1 MARREKSFLDRRGRP
16 LRKVVAILFA
26 LLPVVLAA
34 CGGSSSSSGA
44 DAPSPSP
51 VVQVSGMAHGW
62 VFHDGQTVTV
72 SMGPNRLFKP
82 LSHVNI
88 IQCSDPG
95 GKAQNLPTKF
105 LQCDENTIQA
115 DTVVVHSGGSFSEPG
130 YTVFKL
136 PSTNALGESKDGVPV
151 CNQANPCVLLVS
163 EYQTDL
169 SKPKAFSH
177 PFTVL
182 QSRT

>member
-1 MARREKSFLDRRGRP
+1 MVPGSRLLGI
-16 LRKVVAILFA
+16 LVVAA
-26 LLPVVLAA
+26 AVALAA
-34 CGGSSSSSGA
+34 CGGASSASSSQSTSAVMLSGT
-44 DAPSPSP
+44 S
-51 VVQVSGMAHGW
+51 QGW

-88 IQCSDPG
+88 VECSDPG
-95 GKAQNLPTKF
+95 GKTANLPTKF
-105 LQCDENTIQA
+105 LYCDENTIQGNTILVQA
-115 DTVVVHSGGSFSEPG
+115 GGAFSEPG
-130 YTVFKL
+130 YAVFKL
-136 PSTNALGESKDGVPV
+136 PNTTIGDTRDGVPD
-151 CNQANPCVLLVS
+151 CNSSNPCVLLVS

-182 QSRT
+182 PADGSQSGS